1 MGGIILG
8 QLVHFDIAALAILL
22 VVMLTSIYRKM
33 YKDMSSVVFLSMVGT
48 TLLASLLESAL
59 VIMYAAGCRDDSA
72 FMIVKS
78 FYMLSHDFAAVLYF
92 LYVISLANTWHK
104 MRQYPAVVLLMCIP
118 YFVNIASIVVNAFNG
133 WMFTF
138 ENGIESMHSNWLNF
152 LCAGVYILVSI
163 YYVIDN
169 RRLFKRHQMLALAS
183 MLPLTVAAFVVRQFY
198 PNSLVA
204 LFANALG
211 ILIMSTVI
219 QRPELFVDTL
229 SQQKKYSFYADNM
242 KKVFMN
248 KNHVTMI
255 LVNISSY
262 SSIYHILGYDETT
275 LLLRRIG
282 NYIEGINRRLN
293 AYASVYYLDRG
304 RFRVVI
310 NSFNTD
316 KVRKYA
322 FEVNEL
328 LKEKLY
334 SKNIEVSLNAVVCV
348 ARCPED
354 LHDFNSLISF
364 GNDFHEKVPVNGDVI
379 YAEELFTQ
387 REFSLINEM
396 DDIID
401 RAIENNNFKVYYQ
414 PIFSVTKQRFTSA
427 EALLRLID
435 DVHGF
440 VPPDL
445 FITAAERN
453 GTIHKIG
460 SLVVEEVCRF
470 IASDEFRRLGL
481 EYIEINL
488 SVAQCMQS
496 NLADDI
502 LAMLEKYKVSVS
514 QINLE
519 ITETA
524 ANYDMSAMSENVRKL
539 SEAGVSFS
547 LDDFGTGYSNIE
559 RVAAL
564 PLKLVKLDRT
574 FVNNQENPHMSVFL
588 ENFIRMFKQMDMEIV
603 VEGIETEQ
611 MVKRFSDL
619 RCDYIQGYY
628 FSKPIPQR
636 EFVEFISKQN
646 GKKV

>member
-1 MGGIILG
+1 MGL
-8 QLVHFDIAALAILL
+8 LVHFDIAALAIL
-22 VVMLTSIYRKM
+22 VVILLTSIYRKM

-48 TLLASLLESAL
+48 TLLASVFECTQI
-59 VIMYAAGCRDDSA
+59 IMYGAGCRNDVA

-78 FYMLSHDFAAVLYF
+78 LYVLSHDFAAVMYF
-92 LYVISLANTWHK
+92 LYVISIAQTWHRIK
-104 MRQYPAVVLLMCIP
+104 QYPICSLLMCIP
-118 YFVNIASIVVNAFNG
+118 YLVIIGSLVVNIFNG

-138 ENGIESMHSNWLNF
+138 ENGIETVHSNWINY
-152 LCAGVYILVSI
+152 LCAWVYILVSI

-169 RRLFKRHQMLALAS
+169 KELFKKHQMMAMAS
-183 MLPLTVAAFVVRQFY
+183 MLPLTIAAFVVKQFY

-204 LFANALG
+204 IFANALG

-219 QRPELFVDTL
+219 QRPELFIDTL
-229 SQQKKYSFYADNM
+229 SQQKKYSLYADNM
-242 KKVFMN
+242 KKAFMN

-255 LVNISSY
+255 LINISSY
-262 SSIYHILGYDETT
+262 NSIYHILGYDETT
-275 LLLRRIG
+275 KLLRRIG
-282 NYIEGINRRLN
+282 NYIEGINHRLK
-293 AYASVYYLDRG
+293 AYANVYYLDRG

-316 KVRKYA
+316 KVKKYA

-328 LKEKLY
+328 LKTKLY
-334 SKNIEVSLNAVVCV
+334 AKNIEVSLNAVVCV
-348 ARCPED
+348 ARLPED

-364 GNDFHEKVPVNGDVI
+364 GNDFHEKVPKTGDVV

-396 DDIID
+396 DDILD
-401 RAIENNNFKVYYQ
+401 RALRNESFKVYYQ
-414 PIFSVTKQRFTSA
+414 PIFSVAKQRFTSA

-460 SLVVEEVCRF
+460 SIVLEEVCRF

-496 NLADDI
+496 TLADDI
-502 LAMLEKYKVSVS
+502 LATLEKYNVSVS

-524 ANYDMSAMSENVRKL
+524 ANYDISAMSENIRKL
-539 SEAGVSFS
+539 SEAGISFS

-559 RVAAL
+559 RVASL
-564 PLKLVKLDRT
+564 PLKIVKLDRT
-574 FVNNQENPHMSVFL
+574 FVNNQDNPHMSVFL

-619 RCDYIQGYY
+619 HCDYIQGYY
-628 FSKPIPQR
+628 FSKPIPER
-636 EFVEFISKQN
+636 DFIGFISNSNNKA
-646 GKKV
+646 V